1 MSWCKSNTCNTLTGM
16 KLTEK
21 GQVTIPIDVRQ
32 FLGIQPG
39 DDVDFVIEG
48 EVVRVSRSHN
58 SASRGRRI
66 VDHLRAHRADVPMS
80 TDEIMALTR
89 E

>member
-1 MSWCKSNTCNTLTGM
+1 MR
-16 KLTEK
+16 LTEK

-32 FLGIQPG
+32 FLGLQPG

-48 EVVRVSRSHN
+48 EAVRVCRSRSG
-58 SASRGRRI
+58 ASRGRRI
-66 VDHLRAHRADVPMS
+66 VDHLRSHRADVPMS
-80 TDEIMALTR
+80 TDEIMTLTR

>member
-1 MSWCKSNTCNTLTGM
+1 M

-21 GQVTIPIDVRQ
+21 GQVTIPIDVRHH
-32 FLGIQPG
+32 LGLQPG
-39 DDVDFVIEG
+39 DDVEFKIEDN
-48 EVVRVSRSHN
+48 VVYVCRSPKSH
-58 SASRGRRI
+58 SRGRRV

-89 E
+89 GE